1 MSRRRSWVPPTLV
14 SRLRRV
20 VMFATIGSFIVAYRL
35 ISIVASPQ
43 PGRILF
49 ATDAARKPVGN
60 LARVLDAVREAQG
73 DDLDIAVSARPN
85 LWTWRGPAAT
95 IRLAYRART
104 SSAII
109 IDDYF
114 PELYSVALHPSTSF
128 IQLWHASG
136 AFKKVGFARVGLPGG
151 PRKGS
156 SAHRGYT
163 HAIVSADGVRKAYA
177 TAFNMPVKNVK
188 ATGIPKT
195 DVLFDKRW
203 VSESR
208 ERVRRELAIPAGARV
223 SLVATT
229 FHGHGQP
236 TATVGASHVN
246 WAAVADGLPHEYIL
260 VKNHPFTRGIKPNY
274 PRHPRV
280 IDVTDRDDIDAI
292 MAASDVVV
300 TDFSSVIFD
309 AAMLRKPVV
318 YLFADTS
325 DYEAN
330 RGFFFDADSYIWG
343 PRANNERELVA
354 AIRNPD
360 INREVFDA
368 AYERHLAACDGK
380 STERV
385 VTTIVLPAA
394 GVQQ

>member
-1 MSRRRSWVPPTLV
+1 MARRPSIIPAKVASTL
-14 SRLRRV
+14 RLASMAWSLGV
-20 VMFATIGSFIVAYRL
+20 FIAAYRV
-35 ISIVASPQ
+35 ISPFARPHD
-43 PGRILF
+43 GRILF
-49 ATDAARKPVGN
+49 MTDASAAPKGN
-60 LARVLDAVREAQG
+60 LACVLDAVTAEAG
-73 DDLDIAVSARPN
+73 DRADIVVSARRS
-85 LWTWRGPAAT
+85 LWAVRGLWRS
-95 IRLAYRART
+95 IHLAYRART
-104 SSAII
+104 SRVIV
-109 IDDYF
+109 IDDYV
-114 PELYSVALHPSTSF
+114 PELNMVTLHPDTAF

-156 SAHRGYT
+156 TAHRGYT
-163 HAIVSADGVRKAYA
+163 SAIVSADGVRKAYA
-177 TAFNMPVKNVK
+177 TAFNTTVGKIK

-195 DVLFDKRW
+195 DKLFDKRW
-203 VSESR
+203 VFDSR
-208 ERVRRELAIPAGARV
+208 ERVRSELGIPAGARV

-236 TATVGASHVN
+236 TATVGASHIN
-246 WAAVADGLPHEYIL
+246 WASVADGLPHEYIL

-309 AAMLRKPVV
+309 AAMLNKPVV

-330 RGFFFDADSYIWG
+330 RGFFFDVESYIWG
-343 PRANNERELVA
+343 PKANNERELIT
-354 AIRNPD
+354 AIANPTVD
-360 INREVFDA
+360 RAVFDA
-368 AYERHLAACDGK
+368 AYERHLAACDGHA
-380 STERV
+380 TERV
-385 VTTIVLPAA
+385 VRGLILPAA
-394 GVQQ
+394 GIGA